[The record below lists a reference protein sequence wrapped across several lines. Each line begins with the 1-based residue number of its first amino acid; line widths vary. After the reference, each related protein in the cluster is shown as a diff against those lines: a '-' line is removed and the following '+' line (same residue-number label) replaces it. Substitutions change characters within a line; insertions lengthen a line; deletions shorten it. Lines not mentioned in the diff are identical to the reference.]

1 MNLPITSRV
10 KRSAILKTSALK
22 QTAEE
27 IAKKSAQQGGNLPPT
42 SIVGAGEDQ
51 EVEEKETVVTG
62 PTEKFEGELATGKAA
77 EEWAEQKAYCD
88 GKPLGT
94 EGCSGFHKSEGG
106 GTKEIITTKIVPG
119 EDVEAQTAKK
129 REGKVQTN
137 FEARQLGRQTKFKNR
152 LARQAK
158 IKQAKNTAKGGGTF
172 DADGKYV
179 KGTKLK
185 GKAKRQFIKDAK
197 LKAKAEENR
206 RETSDFEAAAD
217 NQSEVMRSGKTIG
230 QTTRRDTD
238 RTDTTADMSKP
249 ELIATERARLKRERL
264 LSAKENNIT
273 TSGDKAIE
281 PDSPGSPAGMKPSA
295 YKMQGKSPATKKL
308 KGNQGKL
315 PQHLQD
321 SIKAAPETPAKLGP
335 LAAIA
340 GKAIVGALASK
351 AASAG
356 KMRSG
361 FKMKGYGKK

>member
-22 QTAEE
+22 QTEE
-27 IAKKSAQQGGNLPPT
+27 EAKKSAQQGGNLPPT
-42 SIVGAGEDQ
+42 SIVGAGGTTTIETPGVKTTENLEALNATKIDLGPDYKPSAAETARANA
-51 EVEEKETVVTG
+51 EV
-62 PTEKFEGELATGKAA
+62 AAAKAA
-77 EEWAEQKAYCD
+77 DEEASS
-88 GKPLGT
+88 KPT
-94 EGCSGFHKSEGG
+94 V
-106 GTKEIITTKIVPG
+106 TTIEEP
-119 EDVEAQTAKK
+119 DVEAQTAKK
-129 REGKVQTN
+129 REGRVQTN

-152 LARQAK
+152 LVRQSK

-172 DADGKYV
+172 DADGNYV

-206 RETSDFEAAAD
+206 QETLDFQAAAN

-238 RTDTTADMSKP
+238 RTDTTSDMSKP
-249 ELIATERARLKRERL
+249 ELIATERARQKRL
-264 LSAKENNIT
+264 AAKENNIT

-281 PDSPGSPAGMKPSA
+281 PDSPATMKPSA
-295 YKMQGKSPATKKL
+295 YKMQGKSPATKTL
-308 KGNQGKL
+308 QGNQGKL

-356 KMRSG
+356 KMKSG

>member
-10 KRSAILKTSALK
+10 KRSPLLQTK
-22 QTAEE
+22 TAEE
-27 IAKKSAQQGGNLPPT
+27 IATQSAQQGGNLPDT
-42 SIVGAGEDQ
+42 SIVGAGEDK
-51 EVEEKETVVTG
+51 EITKTETVETG

-77 EEWAEQKAYCD
+77 EEWAKQKAFCE
-88 GKPLGT
+88 GKPKGT
-94 EGCSGFHKSEGG
+94 PGCSGFHKFEGG
-106 GTKEIITTKIVPG
+106 GTEETTTKETVPG
-119 EDVEAQTAKK
+119 EDVETQTAAK

-152 LARQAK
+152 LARQSK

-172 DADGKYV
+172 DADGNYV

-206 RETSDFEAAAD
+206 RETSDFESAAD
-217 NQSEVMRSGKTIG
+217 NQSEVMQSGKTIG

-238 RTDTTADMSKP
+238 RTDTTADQSDA
-249 ELIATERARLKRERL
+249 ELIATEKARQKRLASE
-264 LSAKENNIT
+264 KNNIT
-273 TSGDKAIE
+273 TSADKAIE
-281 PDSPGSPAGMKPSA
+281 PAPTTMKPSA
-295 YKMQGKSPATKKL
+295 YKMKGKSPAAKAL
-308 KGNQGKL
+308 QGNQGKL

-321 SIKAAPETPAKLGP
+321 SIKAAPESPAKLGP

-340 GKAIVGALASK
+340 AKAVIGKVAGKLMSP
-351 AASAG
+351 G

>member
-22 QTAEE
+22 LTEKEKAE
-27 IAKKSAQQGGNLPPT
+27 KSAQQGGNLPPT
-42 SIVGAGEDQ
+42 SIVGAGED
-51 EVEEKETVVTG
+51 VIVNKTETVVTG
-62 PTEKFEGELATGKAA
+62 PTEKFEGELATGKKA
-77 EEWAEQKAYCD
+77 EEWAKQKAFCD

-94 EGCSGFHKSEGG
+94 PGCSGFHKSEGG
-106 GTKEIITTKIVPG
+106 GTEEITTQVVEKG
-119 EDVEAQTAKK
+119 DDVEAQTAKK

-152 LARQAK
+152 LARQSK
-158 IKQAKNTAKGGGTF
+158 IKQAKNKAKGGGTF
-172 DADGKYV
+172 DEEGNYV

-206 RETSDFEAAAD
+206 RETSDFESAAD

-264 LSAKENNIT
+264 AEENNIT

-281 PDSPGSPAGMKPSA
+281 PDSPGKMKTSA
-295 YKMQGKSPATKKL
+295 YKMKAKSPATKKL
-308 KGNQGKL
+308 QGNQGNL

-321 SIKAAPETPAKLGP
+321 SIKAAPAKFLP

-340 GKAIVGALASK
+340 GKALVGALASK
-351 AASAG
+351 AASKVASAG
-356 KMRSG
+356 KMRSS

>member
-22 QTAEE
+22 QTEE
-27 IAKKSAQQGGNLPPT
+27 EAKKSAQQGGNLPPT
-42 SIVGAGEDQ
+42 SIVGAGGTTTIETPGVKTTENLEALNATKIDLGPDYKPSAAETARANA
-51 EVEEKETVVTG
+51 EV
-62 PTEKFEGELATGKAA
+62 AAAKAA
-77 EEWAEQKAYCD
+77 DEEASS
-88 GKPLGT
+88 KPT
-94 EGCSGFHKSEGG
+94 V
-106 GTKEIITTKIVPG
+106 TTIEEP
-119 EDVEAQTAKK
+119 DVEAQTAKK
-129 REGKVQTN
+129 REGRVQTN

-152 LARQAK
+152 LVRQSK

-172 DADGKYV
+172 DADGNYV

-206 RETSDFEAAAD
+206 QETLDFQAAAN

-238 RTDTTADMSKP
+238 RTDTTSDMSKP
-249 ELIATERARLKRERL
+249 ELIATERARQKRL
-264 LSAKENNIT
+264 AAKENNIT

-281 PDSPGSPAGMKPSA
+281 PDSPATMKPSA
-295 YKMQGKSPATKKL
+295 YKMQGKSPATKTL
-308 KGNQGKL
+308 QGNQGKL

-340 GKAIVGALASK
+340 GKALVGALASK
-351 AASAG
+351 VASAG
-356 KMRSG
+356 KMRSS

>member
-22 QTAEE
+22 QTEE
-27 IAKKSAQQGGNLPPT
+27 EAKKSAQQGGNLPPT
-42 SIVGAGEDQ
+42 SIVGAGGTTTIETPGVKTTENLEALNATKIDLGPDYKPSAAETARANA
-51 EVEEKETVVTG
+51 EV
-62 PTEKFEGELATGKAA
+62 AAAKAA
-77 EEWAEQKAYCD
+77 DEEASS
-88 GKPLGT
+88 KPT
-94 EGCSGFHKSEGG
+94 V
-106 GTKEIITTKIVPG
+106 TTIEEP
-119 EDVEAQTAKK
+119 DVEAQTAKK
-129 REGKVQTN
+129 REGRVQTN

-152 LARQAK
+152 LVRQSK

-172 DADGKYV
+172 DADGNYV

-206 RETSDFEAAAD
+206 QETLDFQAAAN

-238 RTDTTADMSKP
+238 RTDTTSDMSKP
-249 ELIATERARLKRERL
+249 ELIATEKARQKRL
-264 LSAKENNIT
+264 AAKENNIT

-281 PDSPGSPAGMKPSA
+281 PDSPATMKPSA
-295 YKMQGKSPATKKL
+295 YKMQGKSPATKTL
-308 KGNQGKL
+308 QGNQGKL

-356 KMRSG
+356 KMKSG

>member
-22 QTAEE
+22 QTEE
-27 IAKKSAQQGGNLPPT
+27 EAKKSAQQGGNLPPT
-42 SIVGAGEDQ
+42 SIVGAGEDK
-51 EVEEKETVVTG
+51 EITKTETVVTG
-62 PTEKFEGELATGKAA
+62 PTEKFEGELATGKKA
-77 EEWAEQKAYCD
+77 EEWAKQKAYCD
-88 GKPLGT
+88 GKPKGT
-94 EGCSGFHKSEGG
+94 PGCSGFHKLEGG
-106 GTKEIITTKIVPG
+106 GTEEVTTTEIVPG
-119 EDVEAQTAKK
+119 EDVETQTAKK

-152 LARQAK
+152 LARQSK

-172 DADGKYV
+172 DEEGNYV

-185 GKAKRQFIKDAK
+185 GKAKKQFIKDAK

-206 RETSDFEAAAD
+206 RETSDFEAAAG
-217 NQSEVMRSGKTIG
+217 NQSEVMQSGKTIG

-238 RTDTTADMSKP
+238 RTDTTADQTDK
-249 ELIATERARLKRERL
+249 ELIATERARLKKLRL
-264 LSAKENNIT
+264 AEKNNIV

-281 PDSPGSPAGMKPSA
+281 PDSPATMKPSA
-295 YKMQGKSPATKKL
+295 YKMKGKSPATKAL
-308 KGNQGKL
+308 QGNQSKL

-321 SIKAAPETPAKLGP
+321 SIKAAPNKLGP

>member
-22 QTAEE
+22 QTEE
-27 IAKKSAQQGGNLPPT
+27 EAKKSAQQGGNLPPT
-42 SIVGAGEDQ
+42 SIVGEGGTTTIETPGVKTTENLDALNATKIDLGPDYKPSAAETARANA
-51 EVEEKETVVTG
+51 EV
-62 PTEKFEGELATGKAA
+62 AAAKAA
-77 EEWAEQKAYCD
+77 DEEASS
-88 GKPLGT
+88 KPT
-94 EGCSGFHKSEGG
+94 V
-106 GTKEIITTKIVPG
+106 TTIEEP
-119 EDVEAQTAKK
+119 DVEAQTAKK
-129 REGKVQTN
+129 REGQVQTN
-137 FEARQLGRQTKFKNR
+137 FDARQLGRQTKFKNR

-172 DADGKYV
+172 DEDGNYV

-206 RETSDFEAAAD
+206 REISDFESAAD

-249 ELIATERARLKRERL
+249 ELIATERARLKRL
-264 LSAKENNIT
+264 AKENNIT

-281 PDSPGSPAGMKPSA
+281 PDSPDSPAGMKPSA

-315 PQHLQD
+315 PQHLQS
-321 SIKAAPETPAKLGP
+321 SIKAASETPAKLGP

-351 AASAG
+351 VASAG

>member
-42 SIVGAGEDQ
+42 SIVGAGEDR
-51 EVEEKETVVTG
+51 EVEKTETVVTG

-77 EEWAEQKAYCD
+77 EEWAKQKAYCE
-88 GKPLGT
+88 GKPKGT
-94 EGCSGFHKSEGG
+94 PGCSGFHKFEGG
-106 GTKEIITTKIVPG
+106 GTEEITTIETVPG
-119 EDVEAQTAKK
+119 EDVEIQTAKK

-172 DADGKYV
+172 DEEGNYV

-206 RETSDFEAAAD
+206 RETSDFESAAD

-238 RTDTTADMSKP
+238 RTDTTADQTDK
-249 ELIATERARLKRERL
+249 ELIATEKARQKRL
-264 LSAKENNIT
+264 AAKENNIT

-281 PDSPGSPAGMKPSA
+281 PDSLAKMKPSA
-295 YKMQGKSPATKKL
+295 YKMKAKSPATKKL
-308 KGNQGKL
+308 QGNQNNL

>member
-22 QTAEE
+22 QTEE
-27 IAKKSAQQGGNLPPT
+27 EAKKSAQQGGNLPPT
-42 SIVGAGEDQ
+42 SIVGAGGTTTIETPGVKTTENLEALNATKIDLGPDYKPSAAETARANA
-51 EVEEKETVVTG
+51 EV
-62 PTEKFEGELATGKAA
+62 AAAKAA
-77 EEWAEQKAYCD
+77 DEEASS
-88 GKPLGT
+88 KPT
-94 EGCSGFHKSEGG
+94 V
-106 GTKEIITTKIVPG
+106 TTIEEP
-119 EDVEAQTAKK
+119 DVEAQTAKK
-129 REGKVQTN
+129 REGRVQTN

-152 LARQAK
+152 LVRQSK

-172 DADGKYV
+172 DADGNYV

-185 GKAKRQFIKDAK
+185 GKAKRQFIRDAK

-206 RETSDFEAAAD
+206 QETLDFQAAAN

-238 RTDTTADMSKP
+238 RTDTTSDMSKP
-249 ELIATERARLKRERL
+249 ELIATERARQKRL
-264 LSAKENNIT
+264 AAKENNIT

-281 PDSPGSPAGMKPSA
+281 PDSPATMKPSA
-295 YKMQGKSPATKKL
+295 YKMQGKSPATKTL
-308 KGNQGKL
+308 QGNQGKL

-356 KMRSG
+356 KMKSG

>member
-22 QTAEE
+22 QTEE
-27 IAKKSAQQGGNLPPT
+27 EAIRSAQQGGNLPPT
-42 SIVGAGEDQ
+42 SIVGAGEDI
-51 EVEEKETVVTG
+51 EVEKKETVVTG
-62 PTEKFEGELATGKAA
+62 PTEKFEGELATGKKA
-77 EEWAEQKAYCD
+77 EEWAKQKAYCE
-88 GKPLGT
+88 GKPEGT
-94 EGCSGFHKSEGG
+94 PGCSGFHKFEGG
-106 GTKEIITTKIVPG
+106 GTKEVTTTSIEEG

-129 REGKVQTN
+129 REGQVQTN
-137 FEARQLGRQTKFKNR
+137 FDARQLGRQTKFKNR

-172 DADGKYV
+172 DEDGNYV

-206 RETSDFEAAAD
+206 REISDFEAAAD

-230 QTTRRDTD
+230 QKTRRDTD

-249 ELIATERARLKRERL
+249 ELIATERARLKRL
-264 LSAKENNIT
+264 AKKNNIT

-281 PDSPGSPAGMKPSA
+281 PDSPDSPAGMKPSA

>member
-42 SIVGAGEDQ
+42 SIVGEGGTTTIETPGVKTTENLEALNATKIDLGPDYKPSAAETARANA
-51 EVEEKETVVTG
+51 EV
-62 PTEKFEGELATGKAA
+62 AAAKAA
-77 EEWAEQKAYCD
+77 DEEASS
-88 GKPLGT
+88 KPT
-94 EGCSGFHKSEGG
+94 V
-106 GTKEIITTKIVPG
+106 TTIEEP
-119 EDVEAQTAKK
+119 DVEAQTAKK

-152 LARQAK
+152 LARQSK

-172 DADGKYV
+172 DEEGNYV

-206 RETSDFEAAAD
+206 RETSDFESAAD

-264 LSAKENNIT
+264 AEENNIT
-273 TSGDKAIE
+273 TSGDKAID
-281 PDSPGSPAGMKPSA
+281 PDSPATMKPSV
-295 YKMQGKSPATKKL
+295 YKMKGKSPATKTL
-308 KGNQGKL
+308 QGNQGKL

-321 SIKAAPETPAKLGP
+321 SIKAAPEAPAKLGP

>member
-42 SIVGAGEDQ
+42 SIVGEGEDK
-51 EVEEKETVVTG
+51 EITKTETVEAG
-62 PTEKFEGELATGKAA
+62 PTEKFEGELATGKKA
-77 EEWAEQKAYCD
+77 EEWAKQKAYCE
-88 GKPLGT
+88 GKPEGT
-94 EGCSGFHKSEGG
+94 PGCSGFHKFEGG
-106 GTKEIITTKIVPG
+106 GTKEVTTTSIEEG
-119 EDVEAQTAKK
+119 EDVETQTASK
-129 REGKVQTN
+129 REGQVQTN
-137 FEARQLGRQTKFKNR
+137 FDARQLGRQTKFKNR

-172 DADGKYV
+172 DEEGNYV

-206 RETSDFEAAAD
+206 RETSDFESAAD

-238 RTDTTADMSKP
+238 RTDTTADQTDK
-249 ELIATERARLKRERL
+249 ELIATEKARLKRERQ
-264 LSAKENNIT
+264 LSAEENNIT
-273 TSGDKAIE
+273 TSADKAIE
-281 PDSPGSPAGMKPSA
+281 PAPTTMKPSA

-321 SIKAAPETPAKLGP
+321 SIKAAPESPAKLGP

-340 GKAIVGALASK
+340 AKAVIGKVAGKLMSP
-351 AASAG
+351 G

>member
-22 QTAEE
+22 QTEE
-27 IAKKSAQQGGNLPPT
+27 EAKKSAQQGGNLPPT
-42 SIVGAGEDQ
+42 SIVGAGED
-51 EVEEKETVVTG
+51 VIVNKTETVETG
-62 PTEKFEGELATGKAA
+62 PTEKFEGELATGKKA
-77 EEWAEQKAYCD
+77 EEWAKQKAFCD
-88 GKPLGT
+88 GKPEGT
-94 EGCSGFHKSEGG
+94 PGCSGFHKFEGG
-106 GTKEIITTKIVPG
+106 GTEEKTTTETVPG
-119 EDVEAQTAKK
+119 EDVETQTAKK

-152 LARQAK
+152 LARQSK
-158 IKQAKNTAKGGGTF
+158 IKQAKNKAKGGGAF
-172 DADGKYV
+172 DEEGNYV

-206 RETSDFEAAAD
+206 RETSDFESAAD

-249 ELIATERARLKRERL
+249 ELIATEKARQKRL
-264 LSAKENNIT
+264 AAKENNIT
-273 TSGDKAIE
+273 TSGDKAID
-281 PDSPGSPAGMKPSA
+281 PDSPAAMKPSA
-295 YKMQGKSPATKKL
+295 YKMKAKSPATKKL
-308 KGNQGKL
+308 QGNQGNL

-321 SIKAAPETPAKLGP
+321 SIKAAPAKFLP

-340 GKAIVGALASK
+340 GKALVGALASK
-351 AASAG
+351 AASKVASAG
-356 KMRSG
+356 KMRSS

>member
-22 QTAEE
+22 QTEE
-27 IAKKSAQQGGNLPPT
+27 EAKKSAQQGGNLPPT
-42 SIVGAGEDQ
+42 SIVGAGGTTTIETPGVKTTENLEALNATKIDLGPDYKPSAAETARANA
-51 EVEEKETVVTG
+51 EV
-62 PTEKFEGELATGKAA
+62 AAAKAA
-77 EEWAEQKAYCD
+77 DEEASS
-88 GKPLGT
+88 KPT
-94 EGCSGFHKSEGG
+94 V
-106 GTKEIITTKIVPG
+106 TTIEEP
-119 EDVEAQTAKK
+119 DVEAQTAKK
-129 REGKVQTN
+129 REGRVQTN

-152 LARQAK
+152 LVRQSK

-172 DADGKYV
+172 DADGNYV

-206 RETSDFEAAAD
+206 QETLDFQAAAN

-238 RTDTTADMSKP
+238 RTDTTSDMSKP
-249 ELIATERARLKRERL
+249 ELIATEKARQKRL
-264 LSAKENNIT
+264 AAKENNIT

-281 PDSPGSPAGMKPSA
+281 PDSPATMKPSA
-295 YKMQGKSPATKKL
+295 YKMQGKSPATKTL
-308 KGNQGKL
+308 QGNQGKL

-340 GKAIVGALASK
+340 GKALVGALASK
-351 AASAG
+351 VASAG
-356 KMRSG
+356 KMRSS

>member
-22 QTAEE
+22 QTEKEA
-27 IAKKSAQQGGNLPPT
+27 IKSAQQGGNLPPT
-42 SIVGAGEDQ
+42 SIVGAGGTTTIETPGVKTTENLEALNATKINLGPDYKPSAAETARANA
-51 EVEEKETVVTG
+51 EV
-62 PTEKFEGELATGKAA
+62 AAAKAA
-77 EEWAEQKAYCD
+77 DEAASSKPTVTIIEE
-88 GKPLGT
+88 P
-94 EGCSGFHKSEGG
+94 
-106 GTKEIITTKIVPG
+106 
-119 EDVEAQTAKK
+119 DVEAQTAKK

-152 LARQAK
+152 LARQSK

-172 DADGKYV
+172 DADGNYV

-206 RETSDFEAAAD
+206 RETSDFESAAE

-264 LSAKENNIT
+264 AKENNIT

-281 PDSPGSPAGMKPSA
+281 PDSPAGMKPSA
-295 YKMQGKSPATKKL
+295 FKMKAKSPATKKL
-308 KGNQGKL
+308 QGNQGSL
-315 PQHLQD
+315 PQYLQD
-321 SIKAAPETPAKLGP
+321 SIKAAPESPAKLGP

-340 GKAIVGALASK
+340 AKAVIGKV
-351 AASAG
+351 AG
-356 KMRSG
+356 KLMSPG
-361 FKMKGYGKK
+361 KMKSSFKMKGYGKR